1 MKKMMMKERHSYII
15 RTALMA
21 ASGILLCGIA
31 EAVRPEVDLSVDVP
45 ADKVVIA
52 DGILDQETQN
62 DTDESFCDRLM
73 KKMVHPIHM
82 ASRFLNG
89 LGADSEEYVP
99 SETEYNLMA
108 LRTEESAVDL
118 SDPLAAFESLPWYKL
133 AKRFRSMGTEDTWG
147 AKMYEALGTRDA
159 QWISEIYGW
168 IQTTPLTTSQ
178 KMGLPA
184 AQVLGSYDP
193 SNPEHNAQ
201 DPASWVVPTW
211 KNIRFQICDG
221 DGKPTSLASNATDI
235 LSMANVYT
243 YSLDWKNT
251 DLFNTYINQL
261 WTSSHQYHVSISNV
275 YYCEGCTELP
285 DEPATEETADDNV
298 ESGSAAGEA
307 SSEALDAQGA
317 GDGQTAAEEPLTE
330 SEAASTANNYVK
342 PAQGPGASTQE
353 QAAESKAAAS
363 PSEATFSA
371 ESAAA
376 VTLNENGKYCPGH
389 VDLTITVKTTG
400 LKEKH
405 NLFALDGTGNQTVGN
420 WQGWTEEKQT
430 AAQTLA
436 AQDWQEMY
444 GLASSEFALGNPL
457 TPAEIA
463 SYLDL
468 LPEDLSPE
476 RRAVITCALNSVGK
490 IPYYYGGKPSTAGLS
505 GNHFASV
512 TSPDYKGRILSGL
525 DCSGWVN
532 WVYWTALGNRMGAAS
547 TYEIVRTG
555 RAINSAELQPGDLL
569 VQLGGNSHVVMFLGW
584 NADGTILGV
593 HESGSASN
601 VTVGKVH
608 TVWPYYRAFLD

>member
-1 MKKMMMKERHSYII
+1 
-15 RTALMA
+15 MA

-31 EAVRPEVDLSVDVP
+31 EAVRPEVDLSVGVP

-62 DTDESFCDRLM
+62 NTDESFCDRLM

-168 IQTTPLTTSQ
+168 IQTTPLTASQ

-193 SNPEHNAQ
+193 SNSEHNAQ

-285 DEPATEETADDNV
+285 DEPATEGTADDDV

-317 GDGQTAAEEPLTE
+317 GDSQTAAEEPLT
-330 SEAASTANNYVK
+330 
-342 PAQGPGASTQE
+342 
-353 QAAESKAAAS
+353 
-363 PSEATFSA
+363 

-405 NLFALDGTGNQTVGN
+405 NLFALDGTGNQAVGN

>member
-1 MKKMMMKERHSYII
+1 
-15 RTALMA
+15 MA

-31 EAVRPEVDLSVDVP
+31 GAVRSEADVSSGAA

-52 DGILDQETQN
+52 DGILNQDTQI
-62 DTDESFCDRLM
+62 DTDESFCGRLM
-73 KKMVHPIHM
+73 KKMVHPIHT
-82 ASRFLNG
+82 ASRVLNG
-89 LGADSEEYVP
+89 LGADTEEYVP

-108 LRTEESAVDL
+108 LRMEESAADP

-133 AKRFRSMGTEDTWG
+133 IKRFRSMGTEDTWG
-147 AKMYEALGTRDA
+147 AKMYETLGTRDA

-168 IQTTPLTTSQ
+168 IQTTPLTAAQ

-184 AQVLGSYDP
+184 TQVIGSYDP

-201 DPASWVVPTW
+201 NPASWVIPTW

-251 DLFNTYINQL
+251 DLFNAYINQL
-261 WTSSHQYHVSISNV
+261 WISSHQYHVNISNV
-275 YYCEGCTELP
+275 YYCNGCTELP
-285 DEPATEETADDNV
+285 DESETEEGAVDVPEGNNV
-298 ESGSAAGEA
+298 AGES
-307 SSEALDAQGA
+307 SSEVLDAQGA
-317 GDGQTAAEEPLTE
+317 GNDHNGQIAAEESSVENGTAE
-330 SEAASTANNYVK
+330 STACSYTK

-353 QAAESKAAAS
+353 QAAESEAVAS
-363 PSEATFSA
+363 PSEATLSA

-389 VDLTITVKTTG
+389 IDLTITIKTTG

-405 NLFALDGTGNQTVGN
+405 NLFVLDGTGNQAVGN
-420 WQGWTEEKQT
+420 WQGWTEEKQA

-436 AQDWQEMY
+436 AQDWQGMY

-512 TSPDYKGRILSGL
+512 TSPDHKGRILSGL

-555 RAINSAELQPGDLL
+555 RAISSAELQPGDLM
-569 VQLGGNSHVVMFLGW
+569 VQLGGDSHVVMFLGW
-584 NADGTILGV
+584 NSDGSILGV
-593 HESGSASN
+593 HESGGANN
-601 VTVGKVH
+601 VMVGKVH

>member
-1 MKKMMMKERHSYII
+1 M
-15 RTALMA
+15 
-21 ASGILLCGIA
+21 
-31 EAVRPEVDLSVDVP
+31 
-45 ADKVVIA
+45 A
-52 DGILDQETQN
+52 DG
-62 DTDESFCDRLM
+62 
-73 KKMVHPIHM
+73 
-82 ASRFLNG
+82 G
-89 LGADSEEYVP
+89 L
-99 SETEYNLMA
+99 
-108 LRTEESAVDL
+108 AVEPFPRQL
-118 SDPLAAFESLPWYKL
+118 H
-133 AKRFRSMGTEDTWG
+133 
-147 AKMYEALGTRDA
+147 
-159 QWISEIYGW
+159 
-168 IQTTPLTTSQ
+168 
-178 KMGLPA
+178 
-184 AQVLGSYDP
+184 AQV
-193 SNPEHNAQ
+193 Q
-201 DPASWVVPTW
+201 
-211 KNIRFQICDG
+211 R
-221 DGKPTSLASNATDI
+221 
-235 LSMANVYT
+235 
-243 YSLDWKNT
+243 
-251 DLFNTYINQL
+251 
-261 WTSSHQYHVSISNV
+261 
-275 YYCEGCTELP
+275 
-285 DEPATEETADDNV
+285 
-298 ESGSAAGEA
+298 GSAAGEA

-317 GDGQTAAEEPLTE
+317 GDSQTAAEEPLTE

-389 VDLTITVKTTG
+389 VDLTITVKTIG

-405 NLFALDGTGNQTVGN
+405 NLFALDGTGNQAVGN

-436 AQDWQEMY
+436 AQDWQGMY

>member
-1 MKKMMMKERHSYII
+1 
-15 RTALMA
+15 MA
-21 ASGILLCGIA
+21 ASGILLCGMA
-31 EAVRPEVDLSVDVP
+31 GAVRPEADVSSGAA

-52 DGILDQETQN
+52 NGILNQKAQN
-62 DTDESFCDRLM
+62 NSDESFCDRLM
-73 KKMVHPIHM
+73 KKMVQPIHT
-82 ASRFLNG
+82 ASRVLNG
-89 LGADSEEYVP
+89 LGANPEEYVP

-108 LRTEESAVDL
+108 LRTEESAVDP
-118 SDPLAAFESLPWYKL
+118 SDPTAAFESLPWYKL
-133 AKRFRSMGTEDTWG
+133 VKRFRSMGTEDTWG

-168 IQTTPLTTSQ
+168 IQMTPLTAAQ

-184 AQVLGSYDP
+184 AQVIGSYDP

-201 DPASWVVPTW
+201 NPASWVIPTW

-221 DGKPTSLASNATDI
+221 DGKPTTLASNASDI

-251 DLFNTYINQL
+251 DLFNAYINQL
-261 WTSSHQYHVSISNV
+261 WTSSHQYHVSIGNV
-275 YYCEGCTELP
+275 YYCNGCTELP
-285 DEPATEETADDNV
+285 DESETEGTADNTV

-307 SSEALDAQGA
+307 SSDVLDAQGA
-317 GDGQTAAEEPLTE
+317 GNNQNVQTAAEEASTE
-330 SEAASTANNYVK
+330 NRTSASTAHSYTK
-342 PAQGPGASTQE
+342 PAQGPGASAQE
-353 QAAESKAAAS
+353 QAAESEAVAS
-363 PSEATFSA
+363 PSEATISA

-389 VDLTITVKTTG
+389 IDLTITIKTTG
-400 LKEKH
+400 LKEKY
-405 NLFALDGTGNQTVGN
+405 NLFALDGTGNQIAGN
-420 WQGWTEEKQT
+420 WQGWTEEKKT

-436 AQDWQEMY
+436 AQDWQGMY
-444 GLASSEFALGNPL
+444 GFASSEFALGNPL
-457 TPAEIA
+457 TPAEST
-463 SYLDL
+463 SYLKL

-490 IPYYYGGKPSTAGLS
+490 IPYYYGGKPSTTGLS

-512 TSPDYKGRILSGL
+512 TSPDHKGRILSGL

-532 WVYWTALGNRMGAAS
+532 WVYWSALGNRMGAAS

-555 RAINSAELQPGDLL
+555 RAISSAELQPGDLM
-569 VQLGGNSHVVMFLGW
+569 VQLGGDSHVVMFLGW
-584 NADGTILGV
+584 NSDGTILGV
-593 HESGSASN
+593 HESGSANN

>member
-31 EAVRPEVDLSVDVP
+31 EAVRPEVDLSVGVP

-73 KKMVHPIHM
+73 KKMVHPIHI

-108 LRTEESAVDL
+108 LRAEESAVDL

-147 AKMYEALGTRDA
+147 AKMYEALETRDA

-168 IQTTPLTTSQ
+168 IQTTPLTASQ

-261 WTSSHQYHVSISNV
+261 WTSSHKNHVSISNV

-285 DEPATEETADDNV
+285 DEPATEETVDDDV
-298 ESGSAAGEA
+298 ESGSAAREA

-317 GDGQTAAEEPLTE
+317 GDSQTAVEEPLME

-353 QAAESKAAAS
+353 QAAESKAAESKKNQTTETKKDSSKKDSSKNNSSSSNSSAS
-363 PSEATFSA
+363 SDYVLPGSSSQYLSASDVKNLSSYQLMIARNEIYARHGRKFNDSELQAYF
-371 ESAAA
+371 
-376 VTLNENGKYCPGH
+376 NGKSWYKG
-389 VDLTITVKTTG
+389 TV
-400 LKEKH
+400 
-405 NLFALDGTGNQTVGN
+405 N
-420 WQGWTEEKQT
+420 
-430 AAQTLA
+430 
-436 AQDWQEMY
+436 
-444 GLASSEFALGNPL
+444 
-457 TPAEIA
+457 
-463 SYLDL
+463 
-468 LPEDLSPE
+468 PEDFS
-476 RRAVITCALNSVGK
+476 TSVF
-490 IPYYYGGKPSTAGLS
+490 
-505 GNHFASV
+505 N
-512 TSPDYKGRILSGL
+512 D
-525 DCSGWVN
+525 
-532 WVYWTALGNRMGAAS
+532 
-547 TYEIVRTG
+547 YEIKN
-555 RAINSAELQPGDLL
+555 I
-569 VQLGGNSHVVMFLGW
+569 QLIQSY
-584 NADGTILGV
+584 
-593 HESGSASN
+593 E
-601 VTVGKVH
+601 
-608 TVWPYYRAFLD
+608 

>member
-1 MKKMMMKERHSYII
+1 MKKMMMKEKHSYII

-31 EAVRPEVDLSVDVP
+31 ETVRPEVDLSVGVP

-133 AKRFRSMGTEDTWG
+133 AKRFRSMGTEDNWG

-168 IQTTPLTTSQ
+168 IQTTPLTASQ

-285 DEPATEETADDNV
+285 DEPATEETADDDV

-317 GDGQTAAEEPLTE
+317 GDSRTAAEEPLTE

-353 QAAESKAAAS
+353 QAAESKAVAS
-363 PSEATFSA
+363 PSEVTFSA

-405 NLFALDGTGNQTVGN
+405 NL
-420 WQGWTEEKQT
+420 
-430 AAQTLA
+430 
-436 AQDWQEMY
+436 
-444 GLASSEFALGNPL
+444 FALGNPL

>member
-1 MKKMMMKERHSYII
+1 
-15 RTALMA
+15 MA

-31 EAVRPEVDLSVDVP
+31 EAVRPEVDLSVGVP

-168 IQTTPLTTSQ
+168 IQTTPLTASQ

-221 DGKPTSLASNATDI
+221 DGRPTSLASNATDI

-285 DEPATEETADDNV
+285 DEPATEETADDDV

-317 GDGQTAAEEPLTE
+317 GDSQTAAEEPLTE

-353 QAAESKAAAS
+353 QAAESKAAESKKNQTTETKKDSSKNNSSSSNSSAS
-363 PSEATFSA
+363 SDYVLPGSSSQYLSASDVKNLSSYQLMIARNEIYARHGRKFNDSELQAYF
-371 ESAAA
+371 
-376 VTLNENGKYCPGH
+376 NGKSWYKG
-389 VDLTITVKTTG
+389 TV
-400 LKEKH
+400 
-405 NLFALDGTGNQTVGN
+405 N
-420 WQGWTEEKQT
+420 
-430 AAQTLA
+430 
-436 AQDWQEMY
+436 
-444 GLASSEFALGNPL
+444 
-457 TPAEIA
+457 
-463 SYLDL
+463 
-468 LPEDLSPE
+468 PEDFS
-476 RRAVITCALNSVGK
+476 TSVF
-490 IPYYYGGKPSTAGLS
+490 
-505 GNHFASV
+505 N
-512 TSPDYKGRILSGL
+512 D
-525 DCSGWVN
+525 
-532 WVYWTALGNRMGAAS
+532 
-547 TYEIVRTG
+547 YEIKN
-555 RAINSAELQPGDLL
+555 I
-569 VQLGGNSHVVMFLGW
+569 QLIQSY
-584 NADGTILGV
+584 
-593 HESGSASN
+593 E
-601 VTVGKVH
+601 
-608 TVWPYYRAFLD
+608 

>member
-1 MKKMMMKERHSYII
+1 M
-15 RTALMA
+15 
-21 ASGILLCGIA
+21 
-31 EAVRPEVDLSVDVP
+31 P

-133 AKRFRSMGTEDTWG
+133 AKQFRSMGTEDTWG

-168 IQTTPLTTSQ
+168 IQTTPLTASQ

-235 LSMANVYT
+235 LSMAVTVLAGCGGQSN
-243 YSLDWKNT
+243 DQKDAGNT
-251 DLFNTYINQL
+251 
-261 WTSSHQYHVSISNV
+261 TS
-275 YYCEGCTELP
+275 
-285 DEPATEETADDNV
+285 ATEETADDDV

-317 GDGQTAAEEPLTE
+317 GDSQTAVEEPLTE

-363 PSEATFSA
+363 PSEATLSV

-405 NLFALDGTGNQTVGN
+405 NLFALDGTGNQAVGN

-444 GLASSEFALGNPL
+444 GLVSSEFALGNPL

-512 TSPDYKGRILSGL
+512 TSPDHKGRILSGL

>member
-31 EAVRPEVDLSVDVP
+31 EAVRPEVDLSVGVP

-168 IQTTPLTTSQ
+168 IQTTPLTASQ

-285 DEPATEETADDNV
+285 DEPATEGTADDDV

-317 GDGQTAAEEPLTE
+317 GDSQTAAEEPLTE

-353 QAAESKAAAS
+353 QAAESKAAESKKNQTTETKKDSSKKDSSKNNSSSSNSSAS
-363 PSEATFSA
+363 SDYVLPGSSSQYLSASDVKNLSSYQLMIARNEIYARHGRKFNDSELQAYF
-371 ESAAA
+371 
-376 VTLNENGKYCPGH
+376 NGKSWYKG
-389 VDLTITVKTTG
+389 TV
-400 LKEKH
+400 
-405 NLFALDGTGNQTVGN
+405 N
-420 WQGWTEEKQT
+420 
-430 AAQTLA
+430 
-436 AQDWQEMY
+436 
-444 GLASSEFALGNPL
+444 
-457 TPAEIA
+457 
-463 SYLDL
+463 
-468 LPEDLSPE
+468 PEDFS
-476 RRAVITCALNSVGK
+476 TSVF
-490 IPYYYGGKPSTAGLS
+490 
-505 GNHFASV
+505 N
-512 TSPDYKGRILSGL
+512 
-525 DCSGWVN
+525 DCEIKNIQLIQS
-532 WVYWTALGNRMGAAS
+532 
-547 TYEIVRTG
+547 YE
-555 RAINSAELQPGDLL
+555 
-569 VQLGGNSHVVMFLGW
+569 
-584 NADGTILGV
+584 
-593 HESGSASN
+593 
-601 VTVGKVH
+601 
-608 TVWPYYRAFLD
+608 

>member
-31 EAVRPEVDLSVDVP
+31 EAVRPEVDLSVGVP

-62 DTDESFCDRLM
+62 NTDESFCDRLM

-168 IQTTPLTTSQ
+168 IQTTPLTASQ

-193 SNPEHNAQ
+193 SNSEHNAQ

-285 DEPATEETADDNV
+285 DEPATEGTADDDV

-317 GDGQTAAEEPLTE
+317 GDSQTAAEEAVNGE
-330 SEAASTANNYVK
+330 R
-342 PAQGPGASTQE
+342 GGIH
-353 QAAESKAAAS
+353 SK
-363 PSEATFSA
+363 
-371 ESAAA
+371 
-376 VTLNENGKYCPGH
+376 
-389 VDLTITVKTTG
+389 
-400 LKEKH
+400 
-405 NLFALDGTGNQTVGN
+405 
-420 WQGWTEEKQT
+420 
-430 AAQTLA
+430 
-436 AQDWQEMY
+436 
-444 GLASSEFALGNPL
+444 
-457 TPAEIA
+457 
-463 SYLDL
+463 
-468 LPEDLSPE
+468 
-476 RRAVITCALNSVGK
+476 
-490 IPYYYGGKPSTAGLS
+490 
-505 GNHFASV
+505 
-512 TSPDYKGRILSGL
+512 
-525 DCSGWVN
+525 
-532 WVYWTALGNRMGAAS
+532 
-547 TYEIVRTG
+547 
-555 RAINSAELQPGDLL
+555 
-569 VQLGGNSHVVMFLGW
+569 
-584 NADGTILGV
+584 
-593 HESGSASN
+593 
-601 VTVGKVH
+601 
-608 TVWPYYRAFLD
+608 

>member
-1 MKKMMMKERHSYII
+1 
-15 RTALMA
+15 MA
-21 ASGILLCGIA
+21 ASGILLYGIA
-31 EAVRPEVDLSVDVP
+31 EAVRPEVDLSVGVP

-168 IQTTPLTTSQ
+168 IQTTPLTASQ

-201 DPASWVVPTW
+201 NPASWVVPTW

-285 DEPATEETADDNV
+285 DE
-298 ESGSAAGEA
+298 
-307 SSEALDAQGA
+307 
-317 GDGQTAAEEPLTE
+317 
-330 SEAASTANNYVK
+330 AASTANNYVE

-405 NLFALDGTGNQTVGN
+405 NLFALDGTGNQAVGN

>member
-31 EAVRPEVDLSVDVP
+31 EAVRPEVDLSVGVP

-133 AKRFRSMGTEDTWG
+133 AKQFRSMGTEDTWG
-147 AKMYEALGTRDA
+147 AKMYEALGARDA

-168 IQTTPLTTSQ
+168 IQTTPLTASQ

-285 DEPATEETADDNV
+285 DEPATEETADDDV

-436 AQDWQEMY
+436 AQD
-444 GLASSEFALGNPL
+444 
-457 TPAEIA
+457 
-463 SYLDL
+463 
-468 LPEDLSPE
+468 
-476 RRAVITCALNSVGK
+476 C
-490 IPYYYGGKPSTAGLS
+490 YGGKPSTAGLS

>member
-1 MKKMMMKERHSYII
+1 
-15 RTALMA
+15 MA
-21 ASGILLCGIA
+21 ASGILLYGIA
-31 EAVRPEVDLSVDVP
+31 EAVRPEVDLSVGVP

-168 IQTTPLTTSQ
+168 IQTTPLTASQ

-201 DPASWVVPTW
+201 NPASWVVPTW

-285 DEPATEETADDNV
+285 DE
-298 ESGSAAGEA
+298 
-307 SSEALDAQGA
+307 
-317 GDGQTAAEEPLTE
+317 
-330 SEAASTANNYVK
+330 AASTANNYVE

-405 NLFALDGTGNQTVGN
+405 NLFALDGTGNQAVGN
-420 WQGWTEEKQT
+420 WQGWTVEKQT

>member
-1 MKKMMMKERHSYII
+1 MDF
-15 RTALMA
+15 
-21 ASGILLCGIA
+21 
-31 EAVRPEVDLSVDVP
+31 RPGD
-45 ADKVVIA
+45 
-52 DGILDQETQN
+52 TN

-73 KKMVHPIHM
+73 KKMVHPI
-82 ASRFLNG
+82 SYGILILNG
-89 LGADSEEYVP
+89 LGADSEEYIP

-118 SDPLAAFESLPWYKL
+118 SDPLAAFESLPWYKTCKNDSGVWGQKIPG
-133 AKRFRSMGTEDTWG
+133 ARRCTKRLEHGMHSGYRRSTGGFRRYRHGFTE
-147 AKMYEALGTRDA
+147 MA
-159 QWISEIYGW
+159 Q
-168 IQTTPLTTSQ
+168 P
-178 KMGLPA
+178 
-184 AQVLGSYDP
+184 QVLGSYDP

-201 DPASWVVPTW
+201 DPASWVVPNW

-221 DGKPTSLASNATDI
+221 DGKSTSLASNATDI

-285 DEPATEETADDNV
+285 DEPATEGTADDDV

-317 GDGQTAAEEPLTE
+317 GDSQTAAEEPLTE
-330 SEAASTANNYVK
+330 SEAASTATNYVK

-405 NLFALDGTGNQTVGN
+405 NLFALDGTGNQAVGN

-436 AQDWQEMY
+436 AQDWQGMY
-444 GLASSEFALGNPL
+444 GIASSEFALGNPTL
-457 TPAEIA
+457 GRNCVLRGFTSRGFITERA
-463 SYLDL
+463 SYHM
-468 LPEDLSPE
+468 
-476 RRAVITCALNSVGK
+476 RA
-490 IPYYYGGKPSTAGLS
+490 
-505 GNHFASV
+505 
-512 TSPDYKGRILSGL
+512 
-525 DCSGWVN
+525 
-532 WVYWTALGNRMGAAS
+532 
-547 TYEIVRTG
+547 
-555 RAINSAELQPGDLL
+555 
-569 VQLGGNSHVVMFLGW
+569 
-584 NADGTILGV
+584 
-593 HESGSASN
+593 
-601 VTVGKVH
+601 
-608 TVWPYYRAFLD
+608 

>member
-31 EAVRPEVDLSVDVP
+31 EAVRPEVDLSVGVP

-89 LGADSEEYVP
+89 LGADSEEYIP

-168 IQTTPLTTSQ
+168 IQTTPLTASQ

-201 DPASWVVPTW
+201 DPASWVVPNW

-235 LSMANVYT
+235 LSM
-243 YSLDWKNT
+243 
-251 DLFNTYINQL
+251 
-261 WTSSHQYHVSISNV
+261 
-275 YYCEGCTELP
+275 
-285 DEPATEETADDNV
+285 
-298 ESGSAAGEA
+298 
-307 SSEALDAQGA
+307 
-317 GDGQTAAEEPLTE
+317 
-330 SEAASTANNYVK
+330 ANNYVK

-405 NLFALDGTGNQTVGN
+405 NLFALDGTGNQAVGN

-436 AQDWQEMY
+436 AQDWQGMY

-569 VQLGGNSHVVMFLGW
+569 VQLGGDSHVVMFLGW

>member
-31 EAVRPEVDLSVDVP
+31 EAVRPEVDLSVGVP

-133 AKRFRSMGTEDTWG
+133 AKQFRSMGTEDTWG

-168 IQTTPLTTSQ
+168 LQTTPLTASQ

-201 DPASWVVPTW
+201 NPASWVVPTW

-285 DEPATEETADDNV
+285 DEPATEETADDDV

-317 GDGQTAAEEPLTE
+317 GDSQTAAEEPLTE
-330 SEAASTANNYVK
+330 SEAASTANNYVE

-363 PSEATFSA
+363 PSEATLSA

-389 VDLTITVKTTG
+389 IDLTITVKTTG

-405 NLFALDGTGNQTVGN
+405 NLFALDGTGNQAVGN

-444 GLASSEFALGNPL
+444 GLVSSEFALGNPL

-532 WVYWTALGNRMGAAS
+532 WVYWSVTGTHLPYEGTEGLRTLGRQE
-547 TYEIVRTG
+547 TRQD
-555 RAINSAELQPGDLL
+555 LKPGDI
-569 VQLGGNSHVVMFLGW
+569 VVITGSTPHVIMFLGFTS
-584 NADGTILGV
+584 NGQIQCV
-593 HESGSASN
+593 HETGSANN
-601 VTVGKVH
+601 VTIGVMNAN
-608 TVWPYYRAFLD
+608 WPYYRNLLD

>member
-1 MKKMMMKERHSYII
+1 MKKMMMKEKHSYII

-31 EAVRPEVDLSVDVP
+31 EAVRPEVDLSVGVP

-168 IQTTPLTTSQ
+168 IQTTPLTASQ

-285 DEPATEETADDNV
+285 DEPATEGTADDDV

-317 GDGQTAAEEPLTE
+317 GDSQTAAEEPLTE

-363 PSEATFSA
+363 PSEATLSA
-371 ESAAA
+371 ESEAA

-405 NLFALDGTGNQTVGN
+405 NLLCTRWNGKSGCRELAGLDGRKTDSRPDTRCS
-420 WQGWTEEKQT
+420 
-430 AAQTLA
+430 
-436 AQDWQEMY
+436 
-444 GLASSEFALGNPL
+444 GLAGNVRACQFRVC
-457 TPAEIA
+457 TRESA
-463 SYLDL
+463 DTGRNCV
-468 LPEDLSPE
+468 LPGFTSGGF
-476 RRAVITCALNSVGK
+476 IT
-490 IPYYYGGKPSTAGLS
+490 
-505 GNHFASV
+505 
-512 TSPDYKGRILSGL
+512 
-525 DCSGWVN
+525 
-532 WVYWTALGNRMGAAS
+532 GAACRYHMRAQFRWQDS
-547 TYEIVRTG
+547 ILLWRKTEYSRTFRQSFCQRDKPGLQGTDFVR
-555 RAINSAELQPGDLL
+555 A
-569 VQLGGNSHVVMFLGW
+569 
-584 NADGTILGV
+584 
-593 HESGSASN
+593 
-601 VTVGKVH
+601 
-608 TVWPYYRAFLD
+608 